1 MPNWSHTYYTL
12 TGDTG
17 QIKELHGI
25 MSELEGIDEPNY
37 CPRWLG
43 LLVERLGGDIVRVPC
58 RGSWSDLEHRND
70 DSLCFSITHA
80 WRHPEYL
87 EDLIRCKF
95 DKLNIYYQEQEL
107 DGGIFTSND
116 LQGEHYP
123 ETVLLDAGGNI
134 DYFVGEDAFA
144 VLSKISGQTIST
156 WKEAFDLVDS
166 DDDMRLLEIEYDQHG
181 SKPREVKFHE
191 FDAEKYKEFLQDFIR
206 ALSDGE
212 TESAYL
218 QWGQEGFL
226 GSGGCAYGSPDG
238 GKDRLLSAVGHI
250 PAEDIEGI
258 YLTWDG
264 GYVKTKALPKG
275 KYLCT
280 VNIYKQ

>member
-1 MPNWSHTYYTL
+1 MC
-12 TGDTG
+12 
-17 QIKELHGI
+17 
-25 MSELEGIDEPNY
+25 ELEGIGEPSC

-43 LLVERLGGDIVRVPC
+43 HFVGRPGGDKVRIPC
-58 RGSWSDLEHRND
+58 RGSWNDLEHWDD
-70 DSLCFSITHA
+70 DSLCFTITHA

-87 EDLIRCKF
+87 EDLIRSKF

-134 DYFVGEDAFA
+134 DYFVGEVVFA
-144 VLSKISGQTIST
+144 VFSKISGQTI
-156 WKEAFDLVDS
+156 
-166 DDDMRLLEIEYDQHG
+166 
-181 SKPREVKFHE
+181 
-191 FDAEKYKEFLQDFIR
+191 
-206 ALSDGE
+206 
-212 TESAYL
+212 L

-226 GSGGCAYGSPDG
+226 GSGGCVYGSPDG

>member
-17 QIKELHGI
+17 QIKDLHGI
-25 MSELEGIDEPNY
+25 MCELEGIGEPNG
-37 CPRWLG
+37 CPSWLG
-43 LLVERLGGDIVRVPC
+43 LLVERLGGDIVWVPC
-58 RGSWSDLEHRND
+58 RGFWNDLEHRND
-70 DSLCFSITHA
+70 DSFCFSITHA

-123 ETVLLDAGGNI
+123 ETVLLDVGGNI
-134 DYFVGEDAFA
+134 DYFVGEVVFA

-206 ALSDGE
+206 AFSDGE

-238 GKDRLLSAVGHI
+238 GKDGLLSAIENI